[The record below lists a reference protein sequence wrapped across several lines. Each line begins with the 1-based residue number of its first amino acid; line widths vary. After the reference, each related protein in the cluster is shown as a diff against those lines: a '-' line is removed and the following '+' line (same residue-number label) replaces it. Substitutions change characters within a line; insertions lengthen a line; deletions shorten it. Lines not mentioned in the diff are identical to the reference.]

1 MEERFLIFKID
12 SVVSRS
18 YANHL
23 LIQLENNQL
32 ISEIAQKNY
41 KNYAFVGI
49 SKDYE
54 TTMGKLVEILEHKEK
69 PIIILDS
76 FEFFLGNEIDITDP
90 RESHNTVLYFKI
102 YNIYSEKDKD
112 LDNILYNLEAINL
125 GLTKDMEL
133 YKNIY
138 NNPKKDWTES
148 ILCNYHNS

>member
-18 YANHL
+18 YTNHL

-54 TTMGKLVEILEHKEK
+54 ITMEKLMELLEHEEK
-69 PIIILDS
+69 PIVILDS
-76 FEFFLGNEIDITDP
+76 FEFYLGSNEIADP
-90 RESHNTVLYFKI
+90 RESYNTVLYFKI

-125 GLTKDMEL
+125 GLTKDIEL